1 VRRGDVFFFQ
11 IRAPKDLVLCAKI
24 PPLRVKIGATTR
36 RRAQDQAS
44 WLARLARAAFEARLR
59 VDRTMQPVGEV
70 ELGFPPGENDE
81 EFLAN
86 LLAFLRNA
94 AKLIDGPP
102 PPDDAKTLRAFA
114 VWRQTI
120 DLERELQKGPGA
132 NALVRDHAD
141 ILREEIW
148 RRWRAGEGIAEPPPE
163 RVEGSHFSFAG
174 ASSVAS
180 APSDHPT
187 APIAP
192 PIALA
197 AAAPPAKDVTPAA
210 TATSAPLFSVAAS
223 EYLELRA
230 GAGADSAT
238 LSTARMRLDAFLA
251 LMGDKPIDVFKP
263 RDLQLYVNTLQYL
276 PVEFGREGKHSEE
289 IRAIGP
295 RAAVDRNRV
304 EKCWEPLSRK
314 TIEDGYLQVFKAVV
328 NAAVR
333 NYELGHHPFA
343 GARIAWPKFAK
354 PSVAREALDDETLNM
369 VFQLGVASGYLDDA
383 ILPALSLTS
392 SRRIGLLAF
401 IRGSDFERKHGVV
414 VCRVDGIGYDPEKK
428 TWYRVPYKTAESL
441 AYFAVHDLWTDCG
454 FVDWALG
461 QGERFLFRQLHAAKD
476 PADALSK
483 RMNRLLKR
491 AGAKGKN
498 IEVAHSFRHGAKNL
512 MVDDEIGDGAVRK
525 QMGHAPGADAHTGY
539 GSRTELQRAECQA
552 LANLPLP
559 TSIDWS
565 IFQGLDFEAMA
576 SKPRGRGKGV
586 RSMLNDGDDA

>member
-1 VRRGDVFFFQ
+1 MD
-11 IRAPKDLVLCAKI
+11 PLVE
-24 PPLRVKIGATTR
+24 G
-36 RRAQDQAS
+36 
-44 WLARLARAAFEARLR
+44 
-59 VDRTMQPVGEV
+59 
-70 ELGFPPGENDE
+70 ELGFPPGESHE

-94 AKLIDGPP
+94 AALIDGPP

-114 VWRQTI
+114 VWQQTI
-120 DLERELQKGPGA
+120 DLEREVRKGSAG
-132 NALVRDHAD
+132 NSLVRDHAGV
-141 ILREEIW
+141 LLEEIW
-148 RRWRAGEGIAEPPPE
+148 RRWRAGEGIAEPPEAE
-163 RVEGSHFSFAG
+163 RVEGAQSSFAG
-174 ASSVAS
+174 ASSAAS
-180 APSDHPT
+180 APSDHST
-187 APIAP
+187 VPIAV
-192 PIALA
+192 A
-197 AAAPPAKDVTPAA
+197 AAAPPIVAAASQPSVAVIAPAA
-210 TATSAPLFSVAAS
+210 PTTSAPLFSVAAT

-251 LMGDKPIDVFKP
+251 LMGDKSIDAFKP
-263 RDLQLYVNTLQYL
+263 RDLQLYVNLLQYL

-289 IRAIGP
+289 IRLLGA
-295 RAAVDRNRV
+295 RAAVERNQI

-354 PSVAREALDDETLNM
+354 PSVAREALDDETLNK

-383 ILPALSLTS
+383 ILPAFSLTS

-401 IRGSDFERKHGVV
+401 VRGSDFERKHGVV

-428 TWYRVPYKTAESL
+428 SWYRVPYKTTESL
-441 AYFAVHDLWTDCG
+441 AYFAVHNIWSDCG

-525 QMGHAPGADAHTGY
+525 QMGHAATGDAHTGY

-552 LANLPLP
+552 IASLPLP
-559 TSIDWS
+559 TPIDWS

-586 RSMLNDGDDA
+586 RSVMAAPTIT